1 MSAVFKMGGGCPV
14 GIRPIIWMIL
24 YKSSTAVR
32 TSVVECRQFSEGTA
46 SDNDCWFSAQ
56 FGQKIRWRT
65 GRQSNEIK
73 HLNVCGKRFNFSYW
87 WGRPRQLSRIIPV
100 LSAAVTVELLSD
112 SLVSDEASVA
122 EVRVTFSQRLIEH
135 AQVQVDSVAQKERD
149 WRIDLQ
155 QRRHSLYG
163 SYFWL
168 TVCPFVNFPFTCVR
182 V

>member
-1 MSAVFKMGGGCPV
+1 MSLLKYIRTYYSTFRQHNVPGKMSAVFKMGGGCPV

-73 HLNVCGKRFNFSYW
+73 HLNVCGKRFNLLVRKTTSV
-87 WGRPRQLSRIIPV
+87 IPYYPG
-100 LSAAVTVELLSD
+100 
-112 SLVSDEASVA
+112 
-122 EVRVTFSQRLIEH
+122 LI
-135 AQVQVDSVAQKERD
+135 S
-149 WRIDLQ
+149 
-155 QRRHSLYG
+155 G
-163 SYFWL
+163 SYRR
-168 TVCPFVNFPFTCVR
+168 TPVR
-182 V
+182 QPCLGWGVRRWSPCNLQSASDWARAGKGR